1 MRDRDE
7 QGLPSGPGG
16 CPAGEGSGNADA
28 VPLLPFA
35 PDCVIGKI
43 VQRQKRFSVELCLD
57 GAPVW
62 VHSNNS
68 GSMLGLTRPGA
79 PVLASP
85 AANPARK
92 LK

>member
-7 QGLPSGPGG
+7 QGLPSGRAAVRP
-16 CPAGEGSGNADA
+16 GEGSGNADA
-28 VPLLPFA
+28 APLLPFA
-35 PDCVIGKI
+35 PDCVIGTF

-68 GSMLGLTRPGA
+68 GSMLA
-79 PVLASP
+79 
-85 AANPARK
+85 
-92 LK
+92 